1 MPLAS
6 PKFDFFNSICLHRV
20 EAGLYSRVCHAPW
33 HTVEVGTCR
42 DPGTREGRVLEYSE
56 HPAAGKDGSIPPG
69 IIKKPST
76 PGCVVSGRPAGVG
89 ISPAVQPLF

>member
-42 DPGTREGRVLEYSE
+42 DPGTREGQVLEYSE

-69 IIKKPST
+69 IIKIPST